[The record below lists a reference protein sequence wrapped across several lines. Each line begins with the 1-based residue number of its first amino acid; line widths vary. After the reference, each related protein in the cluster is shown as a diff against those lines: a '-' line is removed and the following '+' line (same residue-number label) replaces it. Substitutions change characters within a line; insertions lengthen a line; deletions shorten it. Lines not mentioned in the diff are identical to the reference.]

1 MSNYIVAL
9 LIFLL
14 SASCS
19 GMGSRKPSPDNS
31 VPVVS
36 EPTPSQPSLPGAG
49 AGEPVLEPVPSEVVV
64 PVPVGETKFVEV
76 KTNIKFF
83 GTSKYNTEARR
94 KKYERAMSLF
104 RKVVGL
110 KEFRSAVLAHKK
122 KDGSVGFNGKS
133 GDPKSKPVDIYENIL
148 AGNEKLQP
156 EKDGEVDMEVEFYYA
171 SNSTVGYTYPNVKR
185 IYVNT
190 KFFDGYAISSVA
202 ANLIHEWLH
211 KLGYGHDSA
220 ATSIRP
226 YSVPY
231 GVGSIMR
238 SLGKKYEKEFP

>member
-1 MSNYIVAL
+1 MTKLFLFFTL
-9 LIFLL
+9 LLL
-14 SASCS
+14 SCS
-19 GMGSRKPSPDNS
+19 FGARPPKKPIDNS
-31 VPVVS
+31 VPVVT
-36 EPTPSQPSLPGAG
+36 EPTPSQPSLPGEG
-49 AGEPVLEPVPSEVVV
+49 AGQPVLEPIPVEVVV
-64 PVPVGETKFVEV
+64 PVPVEPESKLVSI
-76 KTNIKFF
+76 KTNIKYY
-83 GTSKYNTEARR
+83 GSAATASR
-94 KKYERAMSLF
+94 KAKYERAMALF

-110 KEFRSAVLAHKK
+110 KEYRSAILAHKK
-122 KDGSVGFNGKS
+122 RDGSSGFNSKS
-133 GDPKSKPVDIYENIL
+133 GDPYKSPEDIYKHIL

-190 KFFDGYAISSVA
+190 KFFDGYTISSVA
-202 ANLIHEWLH
+202 ANLNHEWMH

-226 YSVPY
+226 YSTPY

-238 SLGKKYEKEFP
+238 TIGKKYEKEFP